1 MKKKSSFSD
10 FVSSCEPIIESI
22 CQQHSS
28 SGRMANDILSKKV
41 VINWESQKSI
51 CHLGIQVGVV
61 VGNANQMA

>member
-41 VINWESQKSI
+41 VIN
-51 CHLGIQVGVV
+51 
-61 VGNANQMA
+61 